1 MNFLNG
7 SLFIFA
13 ILLFVKLTF
22 KVFPFSAEFFQI
34 GINKSVAG
42 FLYTRN
48 AFIIMNFSQQFIQ
61 FTSFSALLC
70 YHAYSVGGY
79 TLSCYT
85 KTLLGSRLYV
95 DIVRVK
101 SQAAAM
107 LLCISGMNF
116 ASFGFS
122 ATIVISAFVT

>member
-42 FLYTRN
+42 FLHSRN

-79 TLSCYT
+79 TLSCYA

-101 SQAAAM
+101 SQSRRYAP
-107 LLCISGMNF
+107 LHIGNEL
-116 ASFGFS
+116 
-122 ATIVISAFVT
+122 